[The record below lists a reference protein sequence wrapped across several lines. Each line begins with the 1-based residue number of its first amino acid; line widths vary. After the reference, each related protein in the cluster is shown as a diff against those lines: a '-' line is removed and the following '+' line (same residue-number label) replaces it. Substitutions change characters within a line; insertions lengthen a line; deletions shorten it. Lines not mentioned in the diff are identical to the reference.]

1 MDEKQGVIQLVTKVS
16 QWGNSLGVRIPK
28 SIADKLGIKEGT
40 EINMYADDNT
50 ITLEPVKIRY
60 TLEELVSQITDENRH
75 SSVDTGEPIGDE
87 LI

>member
-1 MDEKQGVIQLVTKVS
+1 MIQLVTKVS
-16 QWGNSLGVRIPK
+16 QWGNCLGVHIPK
-28 SIADKLGIKEGT
+28 SIADKLGIKEGS
-40 EINMYADDNT
+40 EMNIYADDNT

-75 SSVDTGEPIGDE
+75 SSIDTGEPIGDE